1 MIHLIKYI
9 FIFLAALGLFSAC
22 VNDTFDI
29 PVQAN
34 CVSPELTKTK
44 EVSAIYPVAT
54 KTTATYPA
62 DDIIEAYVISSDEGG
77 NFYKSMYF
85 QSIDGTKGFNLSVDE
100 VNTYTKNLQPGKR
113 VFLKLKDLAFANPTT
128 NAKGLIFG
136 APPTEQYAVDRLSAL
151 TYKDYLIPSCEVVS
165 EDAIVHKITLA
176 QASSETYLN
185 TLIEIDDV
193 QFKTDCTTFSKADF
207 DTSLKIT
214 NGTTALDVRTSRY
227 ANFAGFPVPSGR
239 GKIRGVL
246 TKYGSTY
253 QIILRTE
260 RDVRFTNPRVQ
271 TVSLPKGGTSLQ
283 YLGAFTENFES
294 YAATTTGASFPKYI
308 NDAAIGYKYWDVA
321 TFGSNKYLQISA
333 YNNGCSKAYLIVPVD
348 MTAASGMS
356 FKSKDGYNDGN
367 PLKIYY
373 SINYVPGGNVNQA
386 TLIDITDK
394 FILSTGNTSGYA
406 SEFINS
412 GIYPIPKDLTGNG
425 YFIFEYDG
433 TTGVTTTMQLDDI
446 IVTNK

>member
-1 MIHLIKYI
+1 MKNKIKP
-9 FIFLAALGLFSAC
+9 IFLFLVSIGLVSAC
-22 VNDTFDI
+22 VNDTFDVA
-29 PVQAN
+29 VQAN

-44 EVSAIYPVAT
+44 EVSAIYALAT
-54 KTTATYPA
+54 NSTATYPA
-62 DDIIEAYVISSDEGG
+62 DDIIDAYVISSDEGG

-85 QSIDGTKGFNLSVDE
+85 QAVDGTKGFNLSVDE
-100 VNTYTKNLQPGKR
+100 GNAYTKNFQPGKR

-136 APPTEQYAVDRLSAL
+136 APPTEQYSVDRLSAL
-151 TYKDYLIPSCEVVS
+151 TYKNYLIPSCDVVS
-165 EDAIVHKITLA
+165 EDVIIHKITLA

-207 DTSLKIT
+207 DTNLKIT
-214 NGTTALDVRTSRY
+214 NGITTMDVRTSRY
-227 ANFAGFPVPSGR
+227 ANFARFAVPSGR

-246 TKYGSTY
+246 TKYGATY

-260 RDVRFTNPRVQ
+260 RDVRFTNPRIQ
-271 TVSLPKGGTSLQ
+271 TISLPKGGKSLQ

-294 YAATTTGASFPKYI
+294 YTTTTTGTSFPKYI
-308 NDAAIGYKYWDVA
+308 NDAAMGYKYWDIA
-321 TFGSNKYLQISA
+321 TFSANKYLQMSA
-333 YNNGCSKAYLIVPVD
+333 YNNGCSKAYFIVPVD
-348 MTAASGMS
+348 MTAASGIS

-386 TLIDITDK
+386 TLIDITSK

-412 GIYPIPKDLTGNG
+412 GIYSIPKDLIGNG

-433 TTGVTTTMQLDDI
+433 TTGVTTTLQLDDI

>member
-1 MIHLIKYI
+1 MINLIKHI
-9 FIFLAALGLFSAC
+9 FIFLVTLGLFSAC
-22 VNDTFDI
+22 VNDTFDT
-29 PVQAN
+29 PVQGN
-34 CVSPELTKTK
+34 CLSPELTKTK
-44 EVSAIYPVAT
+44 EVSAIYGVAT
-54 KTTATYPA
+54 NITATYPA

-85 QSIDGTKGFNLSVDE
+85 QADDGKKGFNLSVDE
-100 VNTYTKNLQPGKR
+100 VNAYTKNLQPGKK
-113 VFLKLKDLAFANPTT
+113 VFLKLKGLAFANPTT

-151 TYKDYLIPSCEVVS
+151 TYKDYLIPSCDMAS

-214 NGTTALDVRTSRY
+214 NGITTLDVRTSRY
-227 ANFAGFPVPSGR
+227 ANFSGFPVPSGR

-260 RDVRFTNPRVQ
+260 RDVRFINPRVQ

-283 YLGAFTENFES
+283 YLGAFIENFES
-294 YAATTTGASFPKYI
+294 YATTTIGASFLKYI

-333 YNNGCSKAYLIVPVD
+333 YNNGCSKAYFIVPVD

-386 TLIDITDK
+386 TIIDITDK
-394 FILSTGNTSGYA
+394 FILSTGNTSGYG

>member
-85 QSIDGTKGFNLSVDE
+85 QAIDGTKGFNLSVDE

-214 NGTTALDVRTSRY
+214 NGITTLDVRTSRY

-294 YAATTTGASFPKYI
+294 YATSTGTSFPKYI

-321 TFGSNKYLQISA
+321 TFGANKYLQMSA
-333 YNNGCSKAYLIVPVD
+333 YNNGCSKAYLIIPVD
-348 MTAASGMS
+348 MTAASGIS

-394 FILSTGNTSGYA
+394 FILSTGNTSGYG